1 MVAAVK
7 AAPRRGIETWVTS
20 ICDVLA
26 GDAFCRY
33 RGWYASRHWVKDDDP
48 NFDRASWI
56 ADHTAM
62 VQARKAQL
70 EAEGWIVR
78 IEKQNAFTLF
88 GASGNKFSGKP
99 DLIAHRDR
107 HPQIGLDDGGVRE
120 YDWRVEDCKTGQKW
134 NKDRYQVFS
143 YMIAIPLT
151 RQDVHADRLTG
162 ALNYKDG
169 LVEFAPHEC
178 TKAIRDQVFGELRA
192 IGLDLSPEKTPSEDE
207 CGMCKLSVEDCPEK
221 GKATARAVGTTGE
234 F

>member
-1 MVAAVK
+1 MSK

-33 RGWYASRHWVKDDDP
+33 RGWYASRFWVKDDDP
-48 NFDRASWI
+48 NFDRAGWI
-56 ADHTAM
+56 ADHAAM

-78 IEKQNAFTLF
+78 VEKQNAFTLF

-99 DLIAHRDR
+99 DLIAHRLQSIVFTDE
-107 HPQIGLDDGGVRE
+107 GVQGIAE
-120 YDWRVEDCKTGQKW
+120 WLVEDCKTGQKW
-134 NKDRYQVFS
+134 NKDRYQVFC

-151 RQDVHADRLTG
+151 RPDVPADRLTG

-169 LVEFAPHEC
+169 RIEFAPHEC
-178 TKAIRDQVFGELRA
+178 TKAIRDQVFGELRG
-192 IGLDLSPEKTPSEDE
+192 IGFDFPPEKTPSEDE
-207 CGMCKLSVEDCPEK
+207 CGMCKLSADDCAEK
-221 GKATARAVGTTGE
+221 GKAAARSIGTTSE